1 MEERVAEFQVAAE
14 ARLPPDKLA
23 REVATLRRFLFR
35 NQGHR
40 FTQREQAKLMAAIGA
55 HHANPAAHAAAAAG
69 GESLAYGLIDDALKM
84 PFTVFS
90 TGDKLRLLKWFE
102 GMQAAAAPSG
112 SGGGGAAAVRTVT
125 LSCVDVTPDGF
136 ASLLLDDGSG
146 TRDDVR
152 VPDTDRAGL
161 AAAVSRGEADVA
173 VTFEPATARF
183 VSWKE
188 G

>member
-1 MEERVAEFQVAAE
+1 MEERVAEFQAAAE
-14 ARLPPDKLA
+14 ARLPPEKLA

-55 HHANPAAHAAAAAG
+55 HHANPAAHAAVAAG
-69 GESLAYGLIDDALKM
+69 GEPLAYGLIDDALKM

-102 GMQAAAAPSG
+102 GLQAESTA
-112 SGGGGAAAVRTVT
+112 GGGGEGAAPKTAT
-125 LSCVDVTPDGF
+125 LSCVDVSPEGY

-152 VPDTDRAGL
+152 VPAADRPAL
-161 AAAVSRGEADVA
+161 AAAVARGDADVL